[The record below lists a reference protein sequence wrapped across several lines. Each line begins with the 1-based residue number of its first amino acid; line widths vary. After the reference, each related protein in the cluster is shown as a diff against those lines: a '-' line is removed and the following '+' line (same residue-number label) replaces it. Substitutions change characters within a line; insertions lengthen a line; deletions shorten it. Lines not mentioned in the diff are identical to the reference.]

1 MAGHAPLRTVEKC
14 QGLEQGQT
22 QEPGSASEET
32 SAMDNQ
38 TGSYPRADIRL
49 SDAER
54 DQAVAEL
61 GEHFQAGRLTQEE
74 FDDRTGRA
82 LQART
87 GRDLTG
93 LFTDLPRPA
102 APQQWTGEPWAGEP
116 WAGPVG
122 GPVPQFRGRGAGPMP
137 VARFVIAVVLVA
149 IIAGNVLGHTAHFGW
164 LIPVV
169 ILSFVL
175 VRLSRIRR

>member
-1 MAGHAPLRTVEKC
+1 MAGHAPLRTVRKC

-22 QEPGSASEET
+22 PEQGRASEEA
-32 SAMDNQ
+32 SAVDSQ
-38 TGSYPRADIRL
+38 TGSYPRAEIRV

-54 DQAVAEL
+54 DQAIAEL

-74 FDDRTGRA
+74 FDDRSGLA

-87 GRDLTG
+87 GRDLTA

-102 APQQWTGEPWAGEP
+102 AAEPWTG
-116 WAGPVG
+116 PVIDPGYAPVPPPGRRGG
-122 GPVPQFRGRGAGPMP
+122 GPLP
-137 VARFVIAVVLVA
+137 VARFVIAVVIVA
-149 IIAGNVLGHTAHFGW
+149 IIAGNLLGHSAHFGW

-169 ILSFVL
+169 ILGFIL
-175 VRLSRIRR
+175 LRLSRIRR

>member
-1 MAGHAPLRTVEKC
+1 
-14 QGLEQGQT
+14 
-22 QEPGSASEET
+22 
-32 SAMDNQ
+32 MDNQ
-38 TGSYPRADIRL
+38 TGTYPRADLRL

-74 FDDRTGRA
+74 FDDRSGRA

-102 APQQWTGEPWAGEP
+102 AAEPWAG
-116 WAGPVG
+116 GPVY
-122 GPVPQFRGRGAGPMP
+122 GPDAGLMPQPGRRGAGPLP
-137 VARFVIAVVLVA
+137 VARFVIAVVIVA
-149 IIAGNVLGHTAHFGW
+149 IIAGNVLGHSHHFGW

-169 ILSFVL
+169 ILGFIL
-175 VRLSRIRR
+175 LRLSRIRR

>member
-1 MAGHAPLRTVEKC
+1 V
-14 QGLEQGQT
+14 
-22 QEPGSASEET
+22 
-32 SAMDNQ
+32 DNQ

-54 DQAVAEL
+54 DQAITEL

-74 FDDRTGRA
+74 FDDRSGRA

-102 APQQWTGEPWAGEP
+102 AAEPWVGDP
-116 WAGPVG
+116 WTVPGYGSVA
-122 GPVPQFRGRGAGPMP
+122 GPVPQPGGRGAGVLPAVRIALGM
-137 VARFVIAVVLVA
+137 VIVA
-149 IIAGNVLGHTAHFGW
+149 IIAANVFGHSRAQDWLVPVIVLGF
-164 LIPVV
+164 L
-169 ILSFVL
+169 LL
-175 VRLSRIRR
+175 RLSRIRR

>member
-1 MAGHAPLRTVEKC
+1 
-14 QGLEQGQT
+14 
-22 QEPGSASEET
+22 
-32 SAMDNQ
+32 MDNQ

-74 FDDRTGRA
+74 FDDRSGRA

-102 APQQWTGEPWAGEP
+102 AAEPWTGDPWARPGY
-116 WAGPVG
+116 
-122 GPVPQFRGRGAGPMP
+122 GPVPPPGRRGAGPLP
-137 VARFVIAVVLVA
+137 AVRFVLGVVIVA
-149 IIAGNVLGHTAHFGW
+149 IIAGNVLGHGPHAFNW
-164 LIPVV
+164 LVPVI
-169 ILSFVL
+169 ILGFIL
-175 VRLSRIRR
+175 LRLSRIRR

>member
-22 QEPGSASEET
+22 QEPGSASEEA

-38 TGSYPRADIRL
+38 SGSYPRADIRL

-74 FDDRTGRA
+74 FDDRSGRA

-87 GRDLTG
+87 GRDLTA

-102 APQQWTGEPWAGEP
+102 ALDP
-116 WAGPVG
+116 WAGPG
-122 GPVPQFRGRGAGPMP
+122 YGPVPQPGGRGAGPLP
-137 VARFVIAVVLVA
+137 AVRFVLGVVIVA
-149 IIAGNVLGHTAHFGW
+149 IIAGNMFGHSQSLDWLVPVIVLG
-164 LIPVV
+164 
-169 ILSFVL
+169 FVL
-175 VRLSRIRR
+175 LRLSRIRR

>member
-1 MAGHAPLRTVEKC
+1 
-14 QGLEQGQT
+14 
-22 QEPGSASEET
+22 
-32 SAMDNQ
+32 MDNQ

-74 FDDRTGRA
+74 FDERSGRA

-87 GRDLTG
+87 GRDLAG

-102 APQQWTGEPWAGEP
+102 AAEP
-116 WAGPVG
+116 WAGPVNDPVYG
-122 GPVPQFRGRGAGPMP
+122 PAYGPVPQPGGRGAGALPA
-137 VARFVIAVVLVA
+137 VRFVLGVVIVA
-149 IIAGNVLGHTAHFGW
+149 IIAGNVLGHNHNHDLNW
-164 LIPVV
+164 LVPVIV
-169 ILSFVL
+169 LGFVL
-175 VRLSRIRR
+175 LRLTRIRR

>member
-1 MAGHAPLRTVEKC
+1 
-14 QGLEQGQT
+14 
-22 QEPGSASEET
+22 
-32 SAMDNQ
+32 MDNQ

-74 FDDRTGRA
+74 FDDRSGRA

-87 GRDLTG
+87 GRDLTW

-102 APQQWTGEPWAGEP
+102 AVDPWAAPAYGSLD
-116 WAGPVG
+116 
-122 GPVPQFRGRGAGPMP
+122 GPVPQPGGRGAGPLP
-137 VARFVIAVVLVA
+137 AVRIALGLVIVA
-149 IIAGNVLGHTAHFGW
+149 IVAGNLLGHDHGHDAGW
-164 LIPVV
+164 LVPLIA
-169 ILSFVL
+169 LSFL
-175 VRLSRIRR
+175 LLRLSRIRR

>member
-1 MAGHAPLRTVEKC
+1 V
-14 QGLEQGQT
+14 
-22 QEPGSASEET
+22 
-32 SAMDNQ
+32 DNQ

-54 DQAVAEL
+54 DQAITEL

-74 FDDRTGRA
+74 FDDRSGRA

-102 APQQWTGEPWAGEP
+102 APDPWL
-116 WAGPVG
+116 GPEYGSVD
-122 GPVPQFRGRGAGPMP
+122 GPVPQPGGRGAGLLPA
-137 VARFVIAVVLVA
+137 VRFVLGVVIVA
-149 IIAGNVLGHTAHFGW
+149 IIAGNVFGHDHGHALNWLVPVIVLG
-164 LIPVV
+164 
-169 ILSFVL
+169 FVL
-175 VRLSRIRR
+175 LRLSRIRR